1 MCYYQGLSRY
11 DVVVSGYDLAFEA
24 FVNDQDHVT
33 GKTKK
38 FFQLIP
44 NPTPLLFGY
53 KHYHGIVDLKTGR
66 GWLCHTRLKSTIS
79 SSQAVEGDGWML
91 WEIWETRCDRP
102 RLDGILL
109 TNDGNAVRIKNLQRW
124 LLKYQLSCDL
134 NSVYDVEFFTQ

>member
-1 MCYYQGLSRY
+1 MRKLYEDEDSDLSEDDSAKVNNCGKSIGGVLSNVLHTEGLSRY

-66 GWLCHTRLKSTIS
+66 VRQLKGMAGCSGRFGRQDVIVLVLMGLC
-79 SSQAVEGDGWML
+79 
-91 WEIWETRCDRP
+91 
-102 RLDGILL
+102 
-109 TNDGNAVRIKNLQRW
+109 
-124 LLKYQLSCDL
+124 
-134 NSVYDVEFFTQ
+134 

>member
-1 MCYYQGLSRY
+1 M
-11 DVVVSGYDLAFEA
+11 VSGYDLAFEA

-38 FFQLIP
+38 CFQLIP

-102 RLDGILL
+102 RLDGTLL
-109 TNDGNAVRIKNLQRW
+109 TNDGNAVRIKNLQ
-124 LLKYQLSCDL
+124 
-134 NSVYDVEFFTQ
+134 